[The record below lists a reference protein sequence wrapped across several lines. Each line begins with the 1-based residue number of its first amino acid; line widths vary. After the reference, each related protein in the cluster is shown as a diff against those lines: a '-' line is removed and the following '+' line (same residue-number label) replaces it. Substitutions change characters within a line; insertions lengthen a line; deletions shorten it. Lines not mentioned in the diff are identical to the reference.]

1 MESNTL
7 RCADVLV
14 KVLEKFGVKFIFG
27 HPGEQVLPL
36 YDALKESGIR
46 HVLMRHE
53 QGAAH
58 AADGFARASSNTG
71 VCIATGGP
79 GALNLVMGVAT
90 AYKDSVPLLV
100 ITGDVPLKLKGKNGF
115 QDIDINGVFQPIT
128 IESFEIQS
136 PEEGILALVN
146 TFNILEQ
153 KRKGPIHLNFPKDV
167 LESLVED
174 SLIDSVFETQQHKK
188 SIDSQIVAQAI
199 ELIEN
204 SKKPLIIAGS
214 GVLWAH
220 ASNKLLKFAELHQ
233 IPVTSTYHARGVLPE
248 DHDLS
253 AGMIGLRGTKA
264 ANYAGK
270 NADLILAL
278 GCRLSERTCAGIGD
292 AKLIHVNLD
301 ERVLEGDLKI
311 QGDVSQ
317 FLDGINYV
325 HASNTNKWLLNIFEN
340 PKTYAVKTNFNTVP
354 IKPQRAI
361 KEIFD
366 ASKDA
371 LIVSDAGT
379 HTTWVTLLK
388 NVETPSSLLFSGG
401 FGPMGYGVPGAIGAS
416 LANPGKP
423 VVAVIGDG
431 DFQMTLQELATIHEM
446 QLPIVICIINNSSLR
461 IIKQW
466 QEMYYGNSYQVELEN
481 PDFKKLA
488 ESYHINSVGVNS
500 PGEVMIAVGKAL
512 KTAKPYLIDIEVDQ
526 TEGIPLPE
534 VLE

>member
-7 RCADVLV
+7 RCADALV
-14 KVLEKFGVKFIFG
+14 KVFEKFGVKFIFG
-27 HPGEQVLPL
+27 HPGEQILPL

-58 AADGFARASSNTG
+58 AADGFARASSKTG

-79 GALNLVMGVAT
+79 GAMNLVMGVAT
-90 AYKDSVPLLV
+90 AYKDSVPLIV

-146 TFNILEQ
+146 AFNILEN
-153 KRKGPIHLNFPKDV
+153 KRKGPVHLNFPKDV

-174 SLIDSVFETQQHKK
+174 SLIESIFEKQHQKNNMD
-188 SIDSQIVAQAI
+188 IQII
-199 ELIEN
+199 EQGIKLIEN

-214 GVLWAH
+214 GILWAH
-220 ASNKLLKFAELHQ
+220 ATDKLLKFAEKHQ
-233 IPVTSTYHARGVLPE
+233 IPVASTYHARGVLPE

-253 AGMIGLRGTKA
+253 VGMIGLRGTKA

-278 GCRLSERTCAGIGD
+278 GCRLSERTCAGIGE
-292 AKLIHVNLD
+292 AKIIHVNLD

-311 QGDVSQ
+311 QGDVNQ
-317 FLDGINYV
+317 FLDGLNQV
-325 HASNTNKWLLNIFEN
+325 CTASTNEWLFKIFKN
-340 PKTYAVKTNFNTVP
+340 PKTYAVKTDYSTIP

-366 ASKDA
+366 AAKDA
-371 LIVSDAGT
+371 VIVNDAGT
-379 HTTWVTLLK
+379 HTTWVTLLR
-388 NVETPSSLLFSGG
+388 NVKTPASLLFSGG
-401 FGPMGYGVPGAIGAS
+401 FGPMGYGVPGAIGAA

-423 VVAVIGDG
+423 IVAIVGDG

-466 QEMYYGNSYQVELEN
+466 QEMYYGESYQVELEN

-512 KTAKPYLIDIEVDQ
+512 KSNNPYLIDIEVDQ

>member
-7 RCADVLV
+7 RCADLLV

-27 HPGEQVLPL
+27 HPGEQILPL
-36 YDALKESGIR
+36 YDALKESEIK
-46 HVLMRHE
+46 HILMRHE

-79 GALNLVMGVAT
+79 GAMNLVMGVAT
-90 AYKDSVPLLV
+90 AYKDSVPLIV

-146 TFNILEQ
+146 AFNILEH

-167 LESLVED
+167 LESLVDD
-174 SLIDSVFETQQHKK
+174 SLIDSIFENQQPEN
-188 SIDSQIVAQAI
+188 SIDSPIITQAI
-199 ELIEN
+199 KMIAN
-204 SKKPLIIAGS
+204 SKRPLIIAGS

-220 ASNKLLKFAELHQ
+220 ASDKLLKFAEKHQ

-278 GCRLSERTCAGIGD
+278 GCRLSERTCEGIGE
-292 AKLIHVNLD
+292 AKIIHVNLD
-301 ERVLEGDLKI
+301 ERVLEGDLKV
-311 QGDVSQ
+311 QGDVNQ
-317 FLDGINYV
+317 FLDRID
-325 HASNTNKWLLNIFEN
+325 HADTANTEEWIFKIFEN
-340 PKTYAVKTNFNTVP
+340 PKTYAIKTDFNTVP

-366 ASKDA
+366 AAKDA
-371 LIVSDAGT
+371 LVVNDAGT
-379 HTTWVTLLK
+379 HTTWVTLLR

-423 VVAVIGDG
+423 VVAIVGDG

-446 QLPIVICIINNSSLR
+446 QLPIIICIINNSSLR

-466 QEMYYGNSYQVELEN
+466 QEMYYGTSYQVELEN

-512 KTAKPYLIDIEVDQ
+512 KSNSPYLIDIEVDQ